1 MIQSTTLK
9 FLSSLQKNNNRNWFE
24 ANRSAYEYA
33 KQDIILFTDEVIK
46 KIAAFDL
53 PIANLRAKD
62 CTFRINRDV
71 RFSKDKSP
79 YKNNMAAYFNR
90 AGKKG
95 SGAGYY
101 VHIEPGKSF
110 AAAGLWMPP
119 AEDLA
124 KIRQEIDYNYKD
136 LKKILSASGFKK
148 QFPAGLEA
156 NDTLSRPPKGYD
168 ENNPAIGYL
177 KMKSFIVSRKF
188 SDKEVLSQDFVAELG
203 KTFKAA
209 RPVIDFINR
218 SLD

>member
-24 ANRSAYEYA
+24 AHRTAYEEA

-95 SGAGYY
+95 AGAGYY

-136 LKKILSASGFKK
+136 LKKILSAAGFKK
-148 QFPAGLEA
+148 LFPASLEA

-188 SDKEVLSQDFVAELG
+188 SDKEVLSQDFVNELG

-209 RPVIDFINR
+209 KPVIDFINR